1 MNQHISPATL
11 EEVQYAIKWLKTNK
25 AADYMDLTSE
35 HLKYGGQYVEIYLL
49 NLVNFIFASKKVPQV
64 LKSGLI
70 TPIFKKGEKTNPA
83 NYRGITVTSI
93 LLKIVEHILN
103 RRHNAQLEK
112 TQSHLQKGFTA
123 GSTSIDAALIL
134 SECISEAKN
143 MRKPLI
149 LATLDAQ

>member
-1 MNQHISPATL
+1 
-11 EEVQYAIKWLKTNK
+11 
-25 AADYMDLTSE
+25 MDLTSE

-83 NYRGITVTSI
+83 SYRGITVASI

-112 TQSHLQKGFTA
+112 TQSHL
-123 GSTSIDAALIL
+123 
-134 SECISEAKN
+134 
-143 MRKPLI
+143 
-149 LATLDAQ
+149 